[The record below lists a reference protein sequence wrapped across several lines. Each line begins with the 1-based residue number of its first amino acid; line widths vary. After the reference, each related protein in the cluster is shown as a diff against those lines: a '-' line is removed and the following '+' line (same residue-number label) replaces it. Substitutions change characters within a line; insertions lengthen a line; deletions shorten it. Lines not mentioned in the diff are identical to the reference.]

1 MDAVD
6 PESPESSEDSES
18 PESPESPQSPEDEV
32 AEVVESVGP
41 RLRERRT
48 SRGLSLTALSERT
61 GISVSTLS
69 RLETG
74 ARVPGLEH
82 LVALA
87 RAHHVSLDELVGTR
101 FSWDPRLRYDT
112 YEESGRTVMPIA
124 PAAGGLW
131 VEHAIIRPP
140 RTGIAEP
147 AVHVHGSDE
156 AGHSHGE
163 EGHSRGEAGAGHSAE
178 GRGQGEAGAG
188 HSAEGRGQGE
198 AGAGHSAEGRGQG
211 EAGTGPGLAG
221 EGFAASAGGPGAG
234 GSGAGGSSAGGRG
247 AGGHRVGGAGQGLGG
262 SRSAPGGARSFEP
275 EAMRTHR
282 GYVWLLVL
290 EGSLRLV
297 VGAHD
302 LVLRPGEAGE
312 FDTRVP
318 HWLGPAED
326 RPVEVLNVHGREGQR
341 IRVRARPKQ

>member
-1 MDAVD
+1 MVERREGTRMDAVD
-6 PESPESSEDSES
+6 PEPSQSEVGD
-18 PESPESPQSPEDEV
+18 
-32 AEVVESVGP
+32 VVESVGP

-74 ARVPGLEH
+74 ARIPGLEH

-112 YEESGRTVMPIA
+112 YEDSGRTVMPIA

-140 RTGIAEP
+140 RSGIAEP
-147 AVHVHGSDE
+147 TVHVHGADE
-156 AGHSHGE
+156 DGHGDAHAGH
-163 EGHSRGEAGAGHSAE
+163 EGHEGYDAAGAGSV
-178 GRGQGEAGAG
+178 GAG
-188 HSAEGRGQGE
+188 
-198 AGAGHSAEGRGQG
+198 
-211 EAGTGPGLAG
+211 P
-221 EGFAASAGGPGAG
+221 
-234 GSGAGGSSAGGRG
+234 
-247 AGGHRVGGAGQGLGG
+247 AGGHGAH
-262 SRSAPGGARSFEP
+262 GADSFEP

-302 LVLRPGEAGE
+302 LVLRPGEAAE

-318 HWLGPAED
+318 HWLGPAGD
-326 RPVEVLNVHGREGQR
+326 RPVGLLNVNGREGQR

>member
-1 MDAVD
+1 M
-6 PESPESSEDSES
+6 
-18 PESPESPQSPEDEV
+18 DEV
-32 AEVVESVGP
+32 GSVPSHDEVGEIVASVGP
-41 RLRERRT
+41 RLRERRVG
-48 SRGLSLTALSERT
+48 SGLSLRALSERT

-74 ARVPGLEH
+74 ARTPGLEH

-87 RAHHVSLDELVGTR
+87 RAHHVSLDALVGTR
-101 FSWDPRLRYDT
+101 FSWDPRLRYDA
-112 YEESGRTVMPIA
+112 YEEAGRTVMPLA

-140 RTGIAEP
+140 RSGIAEP
-147 AVHVHGSDE
+147 VVHVHGADE
-156 AGHSHGE
+156 DGHGDAHAGHEVHD
-163 EGHSRGEAGAGHSAE
+163 AVGAGSVT
-178 GRGQGEAGAG
+178 AG
-188 HSAEGRGQGE
+188 
-198 AGAGHSAEGRGQG
+198 
-211 EAGTGPGLAG
+211 P
-221 EGFAASAGGPGAG
+221 
-234 GSGAGGSSAGGRG
+234 
-247 AGGHRVGGAGQGLGG
+247 AGGHGAHAAG
-262 SRSAPGGARSFEP
+262 SFEP

-302 LVLRPGEAGE
+302 LVLRPGEAAE

-318 HWLGPAED
+318 HWLGPAGD
-326 RPVEVLNVHGREGQR
+326 RPVGLLNVNGREGQR

>member
-6 PESPESSEDSES
+6 RESEIATGRGAVRGPGTVREPAQSE
-18 PESPESPQSPEDEV
+18 V
-32 AEVVESVGP
+32 GEVVESVGP

-48 SRGLSLTALSERT
+48 ARGLSLTALSERT

-74 ARVPGLEH
+74 ARIPGLEH

-87 RAHHVSLDELVGTR
+87 RAHHVSLDALVGTR

-112 YEESGRTVMPIA
+112 YEDSGRTVMPIA

-140 RTGIAEP
+140 ASGIAEP
-147 AVHVHGSDE
+147 AVHVHGHE
-156 AGHSHGE
+156 GEVGGHGAHG
-163 EGHSRGEAGAGHSAE
+163 
-178 GRGQGEAGAG
+178 
-188 HSAEGRGQGE
+188 
-198 AGAGHSAEGRGQG
+198 
-211 EAGTGPGLAG
+211 
-221 EGFAASAGGPGAG
+221 
-234 GSGAGGSSAGGRG
+234 GGRG
-247 AGGHRVGGAGQGLGG
+247 GGRGRAHV
-262 SRSAPGGARSFEP
+262 FEP
-275 EAMRTHR
+275 EALQTHR

-290 EGSLRLV
+290 AGSLRLL

-302 LVLRPGEAGE
+302 LVLDPGEAAE

-318 HWLGPAED
+318 HWLGPAVD
-326 RPVEVLNVHGREGQR
+326 QPAEVLNVHGPEGQR

>member
-1 MDAVD
+1 MDTVD
-6 PESPESSEDSES
+6 PEPSEN
-18 PESPESPQSPEDEV
+18 EV
-32 AEVVESVGP
+32 GEVVGSVGP

-74 ARVPGLEH
+74 ARIPGLEH

-140 RTGIAEP
+140 RSGIAEP
-147 AVHVHGSDE
+147 AVHVHGSDD
-156 AGHSHGE
+156 ARRGHGE
-163 EGHSRGEAGAGHSAE
+163 EGHGHGDDGYSHGEAGAV
-178 GRGQGEAGAG
+178 
-188 HSAEGRGQGE
+188 
-198 AGAGHSAEGRGQG
+198 
-211 EAGTGPGLAG
+211 PGLASG
-221 EGFAASAGGPGAG
+221 GSAASAGAAGPG
-234 GSGAGGSSAGGRG
+234 GSGAGGRG
-247 AGGHRVGGAGQGLGG
+247 TGGHGVGGAGHSLGG
-262 SRSAPGGARSFEP
+262 SRSAHGGARSFEP
-275 EAMRTHR
+275 EAIRAHR